1 MGQQD
6 RGLRFSERLEAG
18 QVINRQSLYNGR
30 EVPAVRPGRELGMG
44 GDSRA
49 HWVKGQHI

>member
-6 RGLRFSERLEAG
+6 RGLRFSERLEVG

-30 EVPAVRPGRELGMG
+30 EIPAVRPRKELGVG
-44 GDSRA
+44 GATQGSL
-49 HWVKGQHI
+49 G